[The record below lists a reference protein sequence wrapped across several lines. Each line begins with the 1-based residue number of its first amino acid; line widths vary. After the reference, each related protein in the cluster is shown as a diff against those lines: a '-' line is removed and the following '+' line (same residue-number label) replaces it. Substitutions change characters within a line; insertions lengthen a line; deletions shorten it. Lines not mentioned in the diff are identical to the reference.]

1 MKKENVISLLI
12 YLLILAVAVIFGFT
26 VLQTHF
32 NSGNTAMNAVWQY
45 AVYIIGCIV
54 AGIIIA
60 AILFELGHAIGAKV
74 GGYKIV
80 FFNIL
85 YFALIKENGKTKFR
99 FRNFDGIT
107 GETRIVPNYDK
118 RGMPNPFPY
127 LVYGPIFLLA
137 WFVGTLVIFFMYNNS
152 NPLDADIAYGFL
164 TAGVIAGVLFIYDII
179 PTKLD
184 SLTDG
189 YRLSLLAKSKD
200 RKAFN
205 DMLLIQY
212 QSTLGDA
219 DKAQKVEIKENTKFT
234 AESNLAKIYTLID
247 EKKYDEAKEILKLVF
262 EDEKIVSKKSLL
274 EAKEHEIYINIMTMN
289 PEELDKYY
297 NDEVPLSLKR
307 EISADNTIIA
317 IRTYLLMAGL
327 LDKARSECLIALN
340 KLNKAYKNT
349 PYNRKH
355 PELVLF
361 NEALE
366 KVCQAHPK
374 WELEIYKLYE

>member
-1 MKKENVISLLI
+1 MKKESVVSLLI
-12 YLLILAVAVIFGFT
+12 YLLILAVAVIYGLT

-32 NSGNTAMNAVWQY
+32 QTSAMTKVWQY
-45 AVYIIGCIV
+45 AIYIIGCIIV
-54 AGIIIA
+54 GIIISA
-60 AILFELGHAIGAKV
+60 LLSELGHAVGAKV

-80 FFNIL
+80 FFNVL
-85 YFALIKENGKTKFR
+85 YFTILKENNKTKFR
-99 FRNFDGIT
+99 FKNFDGLT
-107 GETRIVPNYDK
+107 GETKIVPNYQK
-118 RGMPNPFPY
+118 RGEPNPIPY
-127 LVYGPIFLLA
+127 LLYGPIFLIAWLA
-137 WFVGTLVIFFMYNNS
+137 GCLVIFFMFNNG
-152 NPLDADIAYGFL
+152 NPLDGDIAYGFL
-164 TAGVIAGVLFIYDII
+164 TAGVIAGVIFIYDII

-189 YRLSLLAKSKD
+189 YRLSLLAKNKD

-212 QSTLGDA
+212 NSTLGDA
-219 DKAQKVEIKENTKFT
+219 EASQEIKVEENTKFT
-234 AESNLAKIYTLID
+234 AESNLAKIHSLID
-247 EKKYDEAKEILKLVF
+247 EKKYDEAKDILKLVF
-262 EDEKIVSKKSLL
+262 EEEKTVTKRSLL
-274 EAKEHEIYINIMTMN
+274 EAKEHQIYINIMTMDD
-289 PEELDKYY
+289 ETLQKYY
-297 NDEVPLSLKR
+297 SDEVPMALKR

-317 IRTYLLMAGL
+317 IRTYILMAGL
-327 LDKARSECLIALN
+327 LDKSRSECLIALN

-366 KVCQAHPK
+366 KVCTAHPK

>member
-12 YLLILAVAVIFGFT
+12 YLLILAVAVIYGLT

-32 NSGNTAMNAVWQY
+32 ENSAMQKVWQY
-45 AVYIIGCIV
+45 AIYIVGCIIV
-54 AGIIIA
+54 GIIISA
-60 AILFELGHAIGAKV
+60 VLFELGHAIGAKV

-99 FRNFDGIT
+99 FKNFDGIT
-107 GETRIVPNYDK
+107 GETKVVPNYAK
-118 RGMPNPFPY
+118 KPNPNPVPY

-137 WFVGTLVIFFMYNNS
+137 WFAGTLVIFFMFNNG
-152 NPLDADIAYGFL
+152 NKLDGDIAYGFL

-205 DMLLIQY
+205 DMLLVQY

-219 DKAQKVEIKENTKFT
+219 EKAQEVEIQENTKFT

-262 EDEKIVSKKSLL
+262 EDEKTVSKKSLL
-274 EAKEHEIYINIMTMN
+274 EAKEHEVYINIMTMN

-297 NDEVPLSLKR
+297 NEELPLSLKR

-355 PELVLF
+355 PEAVLF

-374 WELEIYKLYE
+374 WELEIYKIYE